1 MKDILLIVAITLLLP
16 LVLMLEPTNLL
27 KNGDFER
34 FSAGEPIGWT
44 TNNIPTMLSVVSSS
58 SKSYSGKLSVKCEV
72 KDFHGTKMAGMI
84 SQKEILV
91 NDGELLLKGV
101 YVLKSVGK
109 DVGFVTVDVKTE
121 GNSTIATCEH
131 YLIDAKDDFVPF
143 TLSAKIPSDAKN
155 IDILLT
161 LMAEKGGRLH
171 EGSYILFD
179 ALDLAVV
186 GKKRE
191 QTGAV
196 ISSLMF
202 ISSDTVSVLSHTNIA
217 AHLPSADYDVERCV
231 VAVCACEFT

>member
-1 MKDILLIVAITLLLP
+1 MKNIVLIVVITLLVP

-34 FSAGEPIGWT
+34 FSAGEPTGWT
-44 TNNIPTMLSVVSSS
+44 TNNIPTMLSVVSPSL
-58 SKSYSGKLSVKCEV
+58 KSYSGKLSVKCEV

-84 SQKEILV
+84 SQKEIAV
-91 NDGELLLKGV
+91 NDGELQLKGA

-143 TLSAKIPSDAKN
+143 TLSARIPNEARN
-155 IDILLT
+155 LDILLT
-161 LMAEKGGRLH
+161 LMAEEGGRLH

-186 GKKRE
+186 GKKE
-191 QTGAV
+191 NKQV
-196 ISSLMF
+196 Q
-202 ISSDTVSVLSHTNIA
+202 
-217 AHLPSADYDVERCV
+217 
-231 VAVCACEFT
+231 